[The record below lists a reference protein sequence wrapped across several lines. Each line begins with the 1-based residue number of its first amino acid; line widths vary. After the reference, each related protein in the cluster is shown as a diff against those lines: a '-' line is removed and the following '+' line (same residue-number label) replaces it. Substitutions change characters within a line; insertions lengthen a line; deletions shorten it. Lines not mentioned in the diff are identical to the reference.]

1 MIMFVQQTYIIVYF
15 TLLHCTCNTNPLS
28 TVLFHMQNPISDL
41 VGSACPSKG
50 IVHIMVC
57 VEDKFPVA
65 PVAAALARSFPL
77 FTKKTSV
84 CKNKMKSQQ
93 EDDNDDEE
101 DVDDDVDG
109 DEENNERLIHFT
121 FVDNEGKVLKNDL
134 EMKAAKAAADGVRLA
149 CRLVDTHPEE
159 LTTTAYA
166 QECRSL
172 FENDD
177 TVTIEEICG
186 EELKEKG
193 YGGIYNVGKG
203 ATEPPR
209 LMILTYEPPKEILTD
224 ENKDASSI
232 TLVGKGIVYD
242 TGGLAIKSRV
252 GMCGMKHDM

>member
-1 MIMFVQQTYIIVYF
+1 
-15 TLLHCTCNTNPLS
+15 
-28 TVLFHMQNPISDL
+28 MQNPISDL
-41 VGSACPSKG
+41 VRSACPSKG

-109 DEENNERLIHFT
+109 DEENDERSIHFT